1 MAFTWKSLEVQED
14 FLTERLG
21 YWRQRHTD
29 LEASRQTEE
38 RRFQNRIFNHQCE
51 KNKKENVR
59 TSTSQQLLTLG
70 FWLNMAT
77 NYQKQTPRPK
87 PILAEASIFGVSVRP
102 PLIQTQPLRTLRLF
116 KTRTVSLMK
125 NLRALASKV
134 PCIKAGVMEKVK
146 AEVEMLRLQVKP
158 LEDKDRANK
167 EREQKRGKL
176 FAEILRWASKI
187 QQESWLTNKVRKAYA
202 AFLKIVELL
211 ELEDTSILRSLE
223 QVSSFKRPS
232 SRTEIRILPRLISWS

>member
-1 MAFTWKSLEVQED
+1 
-14 FLTERLG
+14 
-21 YWRQRHTD
+21 
-29 LEASRQTEE
+29 
-38 RRFQNRIFNHQCE
+38 
-51 KNKKENVR
+51 
-59 TSTSQQLLTLG
+59 
-70 FWLNMAT
+70 
-77 NYQKQTPRPK
+77 
-87 PILAEASIFGVSVRP
+87 
-102 PLIQTQPLRTLRLF
+102 
-116 KTRTVSLMK
+116 MK